1 MRFVIEHEESWIPT
15 QFREAMNDADQEKMV
30 DMSFEKGQL
39 KRIGLHNAREPN
51 IARCLTLLT
60 RHSNHHEKEH
70 EIAEKNKGCHYN
82 VPPFAAISSAH
93 RSIIFWMRSEP
104 LARI

>member
-1 MRFVIEHEESWIPT
+1 MLLRSWNRIATEIWSRTGIARF
-15 QFREAMNDADQEKMV
+15 FRSSPPEF
-30 DMSFEKGQL
+30 SFEKGQL
-39 KRIGLHNAREPN
+39 KRIGLHNARGPN

-70 EIAEKNKGCHYN
+70 ETAEKNKGCHCN